1 MERIDIKDVKIC
13 SGTLFSNI
21 QAEFRVTQRKDAD
34 IKTISSQNFLT
45 KERMKVNLD
54 DAKRQGDIDKSRTQQ
69 EIRRETE
76 RLRKDMQN
84 NKNEI
89 AVLKRSK

>member
-1 MERIDIKDVKIC
+1 LTDKIRKDLTPILKGWGMFMERIDIKDVKIC

-34 IKTISSQNFLT
+34 IKTNSSQNFLT

-54 DAKRQGDIDKSRTQQ
+54 DAKRQGDIDKSRT
-69 EIRRETE
+69 
-76 RLRKDMQN
+76 
-84 NKNEI
+84 
-89 AVLKRSK
+89 